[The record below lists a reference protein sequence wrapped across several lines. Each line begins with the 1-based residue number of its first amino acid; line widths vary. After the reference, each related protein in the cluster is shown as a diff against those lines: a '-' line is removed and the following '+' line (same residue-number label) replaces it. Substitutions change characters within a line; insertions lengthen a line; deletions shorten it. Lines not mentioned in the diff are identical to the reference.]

1 VVVDTNLKN
10 LVEALVK
17 VFLVD
22 QVAAVLRREGLEEL
36 VLLGKEETVV
46 AVRPLAVT

>member
-1 VVVDTNLKN
+1 VDINLRN

-22 QVAAVLRREGLEEL
+22 QVAVVLRQGGLEEL

-46 AVRPLAVT
+46 VVRPLAAT